1 MSSWDRPAPDAEDV
15 GAEACEDYLESC
27 GCVVFSDDK
36 VGELVDRL
44 VAYVQN
50 NSKYPF
56 NEQSLG
62 RQSELEDLL
71 EGYFGFSKQMIEEI
85 KKEALK

>member
-44 VAYVQN
+44 VAYVQLN
-50 NSKYPF
+50 DRFRWKQQRY
-56 NEQSLG
+56 G
-62 RQSELEDLL
+62 RQAELEELL
-71 EGYFGFSKQMIEEI
+71 EGYFGFSKQRIEEI
-85 KKEALK
+85 KREALK